1 MLRKHR
7 QIQTQLQKL
16 VDASIFGIAFYI
28 AYFWRTHW
36 KLEIFGGSANIGA
49 FAPYV
54 WMLLIIIPIVPLVLE
69 FQGYYNRK
77 LISSRQRV
85 LWVLCKSC
93 LIVTLAIILTVF
105 LFRIKEQKQSRSVII
120 LFGFVSLTLML
131 LKEEGTRALVR
142 YKVIRRQPKRLILA
156 GLKKDTAKL
165 REDLGSHDWS
175 GVEIVMEIDLNET
188 SVEQMVEFIHE
199 HSVNGVVLNANHT
212 VMSQLEKVVQA
223 CELEGVETWLIADFF
238 RTQISRTSIDDFY
251 GKPVLVFRSGPDAS
265 WQGIAKQIMDRV
277 GALVLVLFLSP
288 LLLFCA
294 VAIRLG
300 SRGPVLFCQRRS
312 GLNGEPFIM
321 YKFRSMVTDAEQ
333 RKHEFAA
340 LNEMSGPV
348 FKLTNDPRVTPVGRW
363 LRRSSLDELPQL
375 FNVLKG
381 DMSLVGPRPLP
392 VEEVKKFGD
401 FAHRRRLSVKPGLT
415 CLWQVSG
422 RNNINDFGEWVKLDL
437 EYIDNWSL
445 WLDCKILWRTIP
457 VVLLAKGAR

>member
-1 MLRKHR
+1 
-7 QIQTQLQKL
+7 
-16 VDASIFGIAFYI
+16 
-28 AYFWRTHW
+28 
-36 KLEIFGGSANIGA
+36 
-49 FAPYV
+49 
-54 WMLLIIIPIVPLVLE
+54 
-69 FQGYYNRK
+69 
-77 LISSRQRV
+77 
-85 LWVLCKSC
+85 
-93 LIVTLAIILTVF
+93 
-105 LFRIKEQKQSRSVII
+105 
-120 LFGFVSLTLML
+120 
-131 LKEEGTRALVR
+131 
-142 YKVIRRQPKRLILA
+142 
-156 GLKKDTAKL
+156 
-165 REDLGSHDWS
+165 
-175 GVEIVMEIDLNET
+175 LNET